1 MAELQNSDYP
11 LVTNAVDRLTAVF
24 SEMPGTR
31 LSVAEAARLCGV
43 EVPICGIILGA
54 LRDAGF
60 LKQKSDGMFIRRGT
74 DSPGS

>member
-1 MAELQNSDYP
+1 MAELLSSDYP
-11 LVTNAVDRLTAVF
+11 LVTSAVDRLTAVF

-31 LSVAEAARLCGV
+31 LSVAQAARLSGV
-43 EVPICGIILGA
+43 EVPMCGIILDA